1 MSSTPIEVPIRDES
15 IRLGQLLK
23 LAGVV
28 LGCTE
33 ITLLVGG
40 DDATV
45 PLFDTTA
52 NHIEDAVDWMLAG
65 N

>member
-1 MSSTPIEVPIRDES
+1 V
-15 IRLGQLLK
+15 
-23 LAGVV
+23 LADLAARGAEAVV

-52 NHIEDAVDWMLAG
+52 IHVEDAVDWMLAG